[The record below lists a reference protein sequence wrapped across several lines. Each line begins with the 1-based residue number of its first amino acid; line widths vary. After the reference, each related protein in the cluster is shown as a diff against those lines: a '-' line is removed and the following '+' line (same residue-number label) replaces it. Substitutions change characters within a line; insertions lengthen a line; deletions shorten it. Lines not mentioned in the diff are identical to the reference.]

1 MAETIKSEARKSV
14 NAGSAV
20 PLTDIL
26 YRTLHHWPWVLLS
39 LVVCVGAAVVYL
51 LCTPKV
57 YTTTASI
64 MIKDEAAGKSAGAE
78 DFGDFGLFQNK
89 TNIQNEITT
98 LKSADLMEEV
108 VRRLN
113 LDMNYY
119 IPGRFHDVVAYG
131 SNLPVR
137 VEMPGFAENGS
148 ASFRVEVD
156 GDGKVSVSDVKSG
169 DLKSE
174 ERVQG
179 AMNDTIMTAVGPMVV
194 VAAEGY
200 KPGEAVELEV
210 VKAPVSATA

>member
-1 MAETIKSEARKSV
+1 MAETIKSEVRKSV
-14 NAGSAV
+14 NAGNAV

-78 DFGDFGLFQNK
+78 DFGDFG
-89 TNIQNEITT
+89 TP
-98 LKSADLMEEV
+98 MEEV
-108 VRRLN
+108 VRRLD

-148 ASFRVEVD
+148 ALFRVEVD
-156 GDGKVSVSDVKSG
+156 GP
-169 DLKSE
+169 
-174 ERVQG
+174 ERFRCQMSSRV
-179 AMNDTIMTAVGPMVV
+179 T
-194 VAAEGY
+194 
-200 KPGEAVELEV
+200 
-210 VKAPVSATA
+210 